1 MSDRKAGALLLLPM
15 LLVLGVTTLW
25 PLLSAVWLSLFDWNW
40 GRAMSWVG
48 LRNYA
53 RLLAD
58 PEWWLV
64 LRNTVVF
71 AVSATAVELVLGL
84 ALALVVDRL
93 GFGAGLVRTIL
104 LVPLMVAG
112 IIVAMMA
119 RVLLDAFL
127 GVVNWLLSLVGLGPW
142 PFLGG
147 EHSAMA
153 TIVAIDAWW
162 QTAFVFIVLLAGLQ
176 SLPREPAEA
185 ARLDGASSWQVFRH
199 VTLPLLRPVLL
210 TVLLIRTI
218 DTLKVF
224 DIVFGTTGGGPRLA
238 TEVVQ
243 TYAYRTAYAVLE
255 ISKAMTIMVVFSVI
269 VTGLCLVLVRLGR
282 ERA

>member
-1 MSDRKAGALLLLPM
+1 MSDRRAGALLLLPM
-15 LLVLGVTTLW
+15 LLVLGGTTLW
-25 PLLSAVWLSLFDWNW
+25 PLLAAVWLSLFDGSW
-40 GRAMSWVG
+40 GGAMRWVG

-53 RLLAD
+53 RLLGD

-71 AVSATAVELVLGL
+71 AVSATAIELVLGL
-84 ALALVVDRL
+84 VLAVVVDRL

-127 GVVNWLLSLVGLGPW
+127 GIVNWLLSLIGLGPW

-147 EHSAMA
+147 ERSAMA

-255 ISKAMTIMVVFSVI
+255 IGKAMTIMIVFSVI
-269 VTGLCLVLVRLGR
+269 VTGLCLVLVRSGR
-282 ERA
+282 GRA